1 MFEVYE
7 YDDDD
12 LICYVETEEEAK
24 RICKVADSLGI
35 SYEYRAL
42 YVKTADKII
51 AEMLEKH
58 EEELA
63 ERIVTLKKRIE
74 RSKADIDMLK
84 ACKKFLDPYLIG
96 VDDFIPLIPEMY
108 EAVLKTEL
116 PITFYANHKDYT
128 REGIEESYGERLTY
142 APIYI
147 SHFCYK
153 NGKYDIDDDIVGCE
167 EAIKYYTEELN
178 ELLNGKENVNETD
191 D

>member
-7 YDDDD
+7 PYIYDDDKF
-12 LICYVETEEEAK
+12 ICYVETEEEAE
-24 RICKVADSLGI
+24 RICKVANALGKD
-35 SYEYRAL
+35 YQYAAL
-42 YVKTADKII
+42 HAETADEII
-51 AEMLEKH
+51 TGMLEEH

-63 ERIVTLKKRIE
+63 KRIATLKERVE

-116 PITFYANHKDYT
+116 PITFYANHKNYT
-128 REGIEESYGERLTY
+128 REGIEESYGERLVY

-147 SHFCYK
+147 KSFFYK
-153 NGKYDIDDDIVGCE
+153 NGNYDINNDIMMLE
-167 EAIKYYTEELN
+167 SSIIRYNEELN
-178 ELLNGKENVNETD
+178 DLLNGKEK
-191 D
+191 